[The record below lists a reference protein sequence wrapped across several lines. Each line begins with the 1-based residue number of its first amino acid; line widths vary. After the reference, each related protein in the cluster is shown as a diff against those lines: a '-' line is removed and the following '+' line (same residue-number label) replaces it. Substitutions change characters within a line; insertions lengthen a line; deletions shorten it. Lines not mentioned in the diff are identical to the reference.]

1 MKKLLLLT
9 LWIFCL
15 SSLPAQE
22 KGILRGEVFD
32 DNGLLPGVEISVEG
46 VNMRVST
53 DADGAFAVKL
63 PPGTYKLSFF
73 FPGYGRE
80 NTTATVQENEIKDI
94 EVEMFIAP
102 TPKPEPPAS
111 GDNSIDLSSAT
122 KMLSFLKKFVF
133 RLP

>member
-22 KGILRGEVFD
+22 KGVLRGEVFD
-32 DNGLLPGVEISVEG
+32 TNGLLPGVEISVEG

-63 PPGTYKLSFF
+63 PPGTYNLSFF

-80 NTTATVQENEIKDI
+80 NTTATVRENKIKDI
-94 EVEMFIAP
+94 EVEMFSVP
-102 TPKPEPPAS
+102 TPKSELPTS
-111 GDNSIDLSSAT
+111 GNDSIDFSSAT
-122 KMLSFLKKFVF
+122 RMLSFLKKFVF
-133 RLP
+133 RVP